1 MTKKQ
6 VTQVDKK
13 SNVVKPAVLGEVK
26 QTDATYVSLPV
37 SMEMADR
44 QWQDKYGYVLAP
56 LLYRNRYDRLDARSG
71 YHLWLEQKDNA
82 LIERKLLRDTQ
93 VFLPHEEITFQLNTV
108 FESELKDSG
117 LRIIRDIP
125 SHHGDTMHWEIRS
138 DTLKRTIRN
147 SYIGKDT
154 PDEIFFGAIVRNGI
168 GTGVALGVDLFT
180 YRQICTNGAIARGTD
195 LGSFSISHV
204 RRKDQKIQDALVP
217 AIKECIGSLKALTDY
232 YQKATFIKF
241 NQKIL
246 DQIIKV
252 VQPTDVMLPDYVEV
266 DVDLRDRKRRHPKHA
281 DLQKLNEYKL
291 LKQGTTY
298 DMWKV
303 FNDFTNNYWHNKNM
317 GFNGIAYRENRLH
330 KVLMKVVDNAAAA
343 A

>member
-6 VTQVDKK
+6 VTQVNQTSK
-13 SNVVKPAVLGEVK
+13 VVKPAILGEVK

-71 YHLWLEQKDNA
+71 YYLWLEQKENA
-82 LIERKLLRDTQ
+82 LIERKLLRDSQ
-93 VFLPHEEITFQLNTV
+93 VFLPHEEISDQLKNV
-108 FESELKDSG
+108 FENELKDTG
-117 LRIIRDIP
+117 LKVIRGIP
-125 SHHGDTMHWEIRS
+125 SHRGDTMHWEIRS
-138 DTLKRTIRN
+138 DILMREIKN
-147 SYIGKDT
+147 SYIDK
-154 PDEIFFGAIVRNGI
+154 PDQIYFGAIVRNGI

-180 YRQICTNGAIARGTD
+180 YRLVCTNGAIARGTD
-195 LGSFSISHV
+195 LGSFSISHI
-204 RRKDQKIQDALVP
+204 RRKNMKIQDALVP
-217 AIKECIGSLKALTDY
+217 AIKECVGSVKALTDY
-232 YQKATFIKF
+232 YQKATKIKF
-241 NQKIL
+241 NQKSL
-246 DQIIKV
+246 DQIIKI

-266 DVDLRDRKRRHPKHA
+266 DVELRDRKRRHPKHA

-298 DMWKV
+298 DMWHV

-317 GFNGIAYRENRLH
+317 SFNGIAFRENKLH
-330 KVLMKVVDNAAAA
+330 KALVKIVDNAVAAA
-343 A
+343 